1 MLPSM
6 MMFNNQN
13 VLQFSQNYP
22 GNKIDHELYSI
33 PVVGFGMTSSR
44 SKLG

>member
-1 MLPSM
+1 M

-22 GNKIDHELYSI
+22 GKKKTREHY
-33 PVVGFGMTSSR
+33 PVERISKLGFGMTSSR
-44 SKLG
+44 SMLG